1 VTIQQ
6 AVPVNVAFTEKIST
20 MNYYYGLP
28 DNNDDI
34 PKRPSFTRCGFLSGR
49 RNETDEMKE
58 KQRINLE
65 PMEGRT
71 FILGR
76 EGHIY
81 IDSPTASKHHAEIH
95 IEDGKIFLRDL
106 KSTNGTFLLK
116 NKTLV
121 PFQEGVVDP
130 RQPIVIGKH
139 AYVIQDL
146 LAIASEFVATD
157 DNITRLE
164 MPEDWERSIANK

>member
-1 VTIQQ
+1 MSVI
-6 AVPVNVAFTEKIST
+6 VAFTEKINT
-20 MNYYYGLP
+20 MIYYYGSP
-28 DNNDDI
+28 NNKNDI
-34 PKRPSFTRCGFLSGR
+34 LKGPSFTRCGFLSAQC
-49 RNETDEMKE
+49 NETDKMIE
-58 KQRINLE
+58 KRRINLE
-65 PMEGRT
+65 SMEGRT

-146 LAIASEFVATD
+146 LAIASEFVAAD
-157 DNITRLE
+157 DNTTRLE
-164 MPEDWERSIANK
+164 MPGDWEKFIAHK

>member
-1 VTIQQ
+1 MI
-6 AVPVNVAFTEKIST
+6 
-20 MNYYYGLP
+20 YYYGSP
-28 DNNDDI
+28 DNNNEI
-34 PKRPSFTRCGFLSGR
+34 PKGPSFTRCGFLSGQC
-49 RNETDEMKE
+49 NETDKMIE
-58 KQRINLE
+58 KRRINLE
-65 PMEGRT
+65 SMEGRT

-95 IEDGKIFLRDL
+95 IENGKIFLRDL

-130 RQPIVIGKH
+130 RQPIVIGKKS
-139 AYVIQDL
+139 YVIQDL
-146 LAIASEFVATD
+146 LAIASEFVAADEST
-157 DNITRLE
+157 TRLE
-164 MPEDWERSIANK
+164 KPGDR

>member
-1 VTIQQ
+1 MS
-6 AVPVNVAFTEKIST
+6 F
-20 MNYYYGLP
+20 
-28 DNNDDI
+28 I
-34 PKRPSFTRCGFLSGR
+34 PGRCNEIDKMKDKR
-49 RNETDEMKE
+49 
-58 KQRINLE
+58 RITLE
-65 PMEGRT
+65 RMEGRT

-81 IDSPTASKHHAEIH
+81 IDSPTASKYHAEIR
-95 IEDGKIFLRDL
+95 IKGGKVFLRDL

-130 RQPIVIGKH
+130 RQPIVIGRH

-146 LAIASEFVATD
+146 LAIASEFVAADEST
-157 DNITRLE
+157 TRLDLSQNSGKSMVRE
-164 MPEDWERSIANK
+164 

>member
-1 VTIQQ
+1 M
-6 AVPVNVAFTEKIST
+6 ES
-20 MNYYYGLP
+20 
-28 DNNDDI
+28 
-34 PKRPSFTRCGFLSGR
+34 
-49 RNETDEMKE
+49 
-58 KQRINLE
+58 
-65 PMEGRT
+65 MEGRT

-95 IEDGKIFLRDL
+95 IKDGKVFLRDL

-121 PFQEGVVDP
+121 SFQEGMVDP

-139 AYVIQDL
+139 SYVIQDL
-146 LAIASEFVATD
+146 LAIASEFVAAD
-157 DNITRLE
+157 DNTTHME
-164 MPEDWERSIANK
+164 MPGDWEKSIANK

>member
-1 VTIQQ
+1 MI
-6 AVPVNVAFTEKIST
+6 
-20 MNYYYGLP
+20 
-28 DNNDDI
+28 D
-34 PKRPSFTRCGFLSGR
+34 KR
-49 RNETDEMKE
+49 
-58 KQRINLE
+58 RINLE

-71 FILGR
+71 YILGR

-116 NKTLV
+116 NKTLI
-121 PFQEGVVDP
+121 PFQEGFVDL

-139 AYVIQDL
+139 SYIIQDL
-146 LAIASEFVATD
+146 LAIASEFVAAD
-157 DNITRLE
+157 DNTTRLE
-164 MPEDWERSIANK
+164 MPGDRERAIAHK